1 MISHA
6 DILWI
11 LGLGMEYNL
20 MDKAE
25 SLSEIADVVHYR
37 LAMKYRKSREWRLMH
52 PLVWKDEVEADMTIT
67 YSGKMKYYE
76 LPPDLGKIV
85 SIF

>member
-11 LGLGMEYNL
+11 LSLGMEYNL

-25 SLSEIADVVHYR
+25 SLSEIADVIHYR
-37 LAMKYRKSREWRLMH
+37 LAMKYSKSREWRMMH
-52 PLVWKDEVEADMTIT
+52 PLVFTDVVTEQCFCQSYFDDDNVLQDCTC
-67 YSGKMKYYE
+67 GKC
-76 LPPDLGKIV
+76 
-85 SIF
+85 IF